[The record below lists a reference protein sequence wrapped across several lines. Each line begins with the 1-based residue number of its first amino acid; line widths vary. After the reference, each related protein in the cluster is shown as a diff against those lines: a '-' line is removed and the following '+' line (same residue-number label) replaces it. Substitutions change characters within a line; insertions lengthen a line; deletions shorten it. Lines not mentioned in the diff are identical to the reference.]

1 MSTTVYASRLARLPI
16 LDPEGGELGRVD
28 DVVIGA
34 PGRELGPPVLGFV
47 VSVPGRRIFVNAARV
62 QSIDASGVRL
72 RSGAIN
78 LRRFA
83 PRPAEKLIGSDVIG
97 HRIGAEVVND
107 VGLDDDA
114 KGAHVWHVTTLHLV
128 GGSGPRLRRRT
139 TRRVVG
145 WREAR
150 ELFDQGEDRFSE
162 LRDMHPADVAAQLL
176 AMSRSQRDAAARSLD
191 DEQLADLLEELPENV
206 QREVVAGMDTERAA
220 DVLEVMAPDDAADLL
235 GEFEGAEQK
244 ELLDA
249 MEPEEAAPLRRLLRY
264 GENTAGGLMT
274 PEPVLLAPESTVASA
289 LARLRDPD
297 LPPAAAAQVFV
308 CQPPLETPTGR
319 FVGTAHFQRL
329 LRERPATAVAE
340 CVDDEPEPV
349 SPDTIDADVARRM
362 AAYNLV
368 ALPVCDERGRL
379 LGAVTID
386 DVVDHLLPDDWRRG

>member
-1 MSTTVYASRLARLPI
+1 MSATVYASRLARLPI
-16 LDPEGGELGRVD
+16 LDPEGGEIGRVD
-28 DVVIGA
+28 DVVIGP
-34 PGRELGPPVLGFV
+34 PGQEFGPAVLGFV

-62 QSIDASGVRL
+62 ISIDAAGVRL

-83 PRPAEKLIGSDVIG
+83 ARPAEKLVAHDVIG
-97 HRIGAEVVND
+97 QRLGNEVIND
-107 VGLDDDA
+107 VGMDDDA
-114 KGAHVWHVTTLHLV
+114 RGAHVWHVTTLHLV

-139 TRRVVG
+139 TRRVVS

-150 ELFDQGEDRFSE
+150 ELFGVGNDQFSG
-162 LRDMHPADVAAQLL
+162 LRDLHPADVAAQLL
-176 AMSRSQRDAAARSLD
+176 RMSRSQRDAAARSLD

-206 QREVVAGMDTERAA
+206 QREVVAGLDTERAA
-220 DVLEVMAPDDAADLL
+220 DVLEVMAPDDAVDLL
-235 GEFEGAEQK
+235 GELEGPEQN

-274 PEPVLLAPESTVASA
+274 PEPVLLAPESSVATA

-329 LRERPATAVAE
+329 LRERPATVIGE

-349 SPDTIDADVARRM
+349 TPDTVDAEVARRM

-368 ALPVCDERGRL
+368 ALPVCDDRGRL